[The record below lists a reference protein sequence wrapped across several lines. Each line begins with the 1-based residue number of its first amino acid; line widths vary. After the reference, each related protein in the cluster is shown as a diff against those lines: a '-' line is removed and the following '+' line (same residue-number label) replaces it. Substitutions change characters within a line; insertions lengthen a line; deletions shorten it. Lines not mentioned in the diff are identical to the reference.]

1 MSFGQTDM
9 RKQSTSGA
17 FRVTAPS
24 QIAVILLAV
33 LVLGGCQLFPG
44 ANNGSVDEQP
54 TSETPAAQ
62 MQPTSTLAPEGV
74 ATLAPTEAGTPETVG
89 FQGTQ
94 RYQIDQQVRSDQQ
107 ALERVAL
114 IVYNATRTERD
125 VTLRVA
131 FENTSNE
138 AFTIIGTISG
148 RDALLVDGQGNEYEP
163 SNISEELQTNIQPSE
178 GFGAGAANVGEITF
192 DVVGDGPYE
201 FLFPNYDPVPIRFDT
216 PIDAETAGVAN
227 GNYPIE
233 QGLRSSEEALESIEL
248 RLRSVDVTDDQ
259 LIFDVTFI
267 NTGRQGFDLIVGPSG
282 TDARILDGESIE
294 YEPIEVS
301 ESLADSIAP
310 EQGWQPGEEYN
321 GTLTFERPNRFAEM
335 RFLFPNYDALTVR
348 FDTNGIAETQVTSP
362 SGGAPLPTPTPD
374 AEELTLAEIEN
385 VLREQAEAV
394 QTNDLNTY
402 LDTFASEMHEEQE
415 RVFDRIGEVPLDSY
429 DVRLTPGEEVN
440 DSTQTTL
447 NQLAIEIS
455 YTLDDIGDENT
466 FVHVLEYD
474 FVRDGDGWRVS
485 AIDFDDNPPFW
496 LTGDVVVRETTHFLI
511 FARPESAN
519 DLPTLDTEAETAYS
533 ILREQ
538 GLALEPRYV
547 AYFTAS
553 RDDFEML
560 TGQASNR
567 LLGLALSRYEF
578 IGNVVDVNSRAFYI
592 NGEAFKDEQTGLNAE
607 DRQTTI
613 THELVHLALAQDTRP
628 FTPVWLV
635 EGAAVYYSEDT
646 GPDKQ
651 VQLLTNNRLDT
662 VSLMD
667 LTTVSSL
674 GEHDFIG
681 EQTNTEY
688 IFSGETFSF
697 LLETYG
703 ESTTLDFYR
712 SFALVPSSA
721 IRDEM
726 PRFGSA
732 MVVDTVF
739 ADLRQQ
745 LTNDRVEEF
754 FDVSLEQLDADV
766 KTWIR
771 ENN

>member
-1 MSFGQTDM
+1 MSFGQTD
-9 RKQSTSGA
+9 KGHLNTLGV
-17 FRVTAPS
+17 FRITALHRLMLGMLT
-24 QIAVILLAV
+24 VI
-33 LVLGGCQLFPG
+33 VLGGCQFFAG
-44 ANNGSVDEQP
+44 VDEGSIDGQPETPIAEQVQP
-54 TSETPAAQ
+54 TL
-62 MQPTSTLAPEGV
+62 TLAPDPDAV
-74 ATLAPTEAGTPETVG
+74 ATLSPTEAETVD
-89 FQGTQ
+89 FQGIQ
-94 RYQIDQQVRSDQQ
+94 RYRIDQQASSDQE

-114 IVYNATRTERD
+114 IVYSAERTERN
-125 VTLRVA
+125 VALRVA

-138 AFTIIGTISG
+138 AFTIIGTIRG
-148 RDALLVDGQGNEYEP
+148 GDALLVDQQGNEYAP
-163 SNISEELQTNIQPSE
+163 TAVSEELRTRIDPSG
-178 GFGAGAANVGEITF
+178 GFGPGGANVGEITF
-192 DVVGDGPYE
+192 DVVGDGPYK

-216 PIDAETAGVAN
+216 PIDEAGFEIAT

-233 QGLRSSEEALESIEL
+233 QGLRSSEEALQNIEL
-248 RLRSVDVTDDQ
+248 RLRSVGVTDDQ
-259 LIFDVTFI
+259 LIFDIAFV
-267 NTGRQGFDLIVGPSG
+267 NTGRQGYNLLVGPSG
-282 TDARILDGESIE
+282 TDARLLDNESIQ

-321 GTLTFERPNRFAEM
+321 GTLTFEKPAQFAEM

-348 FDTNGIAETQVTSP
+348 FDENGIAEAQVTSP

-374 AEELTLAEIEN
+374 AEELTVAEIEN

-394 QTNDLNTY
+394 QANDMNAYLN
-402 LDTFASEMHEEQE
+402 TFASELHDEQQ
-415 RVFDRIGEVPLDSY
+415 RVLDRMSQVPLASY
-429 DVRLTPGEEVN
+429 NLQLVPEETVN
-440 DSTQTTL
+440 DATQTVL
-447 NQLAIEIS
+447 NQLSIEIS
-455 YTLDDIGDENT
+455 YTLDGIGDENT
-466 FVHVLEYD
+466 FIHVLAYD

-485 AIDFDDNPPFW
+485 AVDFDDNPPFW

-511 FARPESAN
+511 FARPESAA
-519 DLPTLDTEAETAYS
+519 DLPTLDAEAETAYTM
-533 ILREQ
+533 LRDQ
-538 GLALEPRYV
+538 GLALEPRYI

-553 RDDFEML
+553 RDDFETL
-560 TGQASNR
+560 TGQAANR

-578 IGNVVDVNSRAFYI
+578 VGNVVDVNSRAFYI
-592 NGEAFKDEQTGLNAE
+592 NGEAFIDEQTGLNAE

-628 FTPVWLV
+628 FTPIWLV

-646 GPDKQ
+646 GLDKQ
-651 VQLLTNNRLDT
+651 AELLTDRRLDT

-688 IFSGETFSF
+688 IFSGETFAF

-726 PRFGSA
+726 PRFGNA
-732 MVVDTVF
+732 LVIDTVF

-745 LTNDRVEEF
+745 LTDDRVQEF
-754 FDVSLEQLDADV
+754 FNVRLEQLDTDV

>member
-1 MSFGQTDM
+1 MSFGQTD
-9 RKQSTSGA
+9 KGHLNTLGV
-17 FRVTAPS
+17 FRITALHRLMLGML
-24 QIAVILLAV
+24 AVI
-33 LVLGGCQLFPG
+33 VLGGCQFFAG
-44 ANNGSVDEQP
+44 VDEGSIDGQP
-54 TSETPAAQ
+54 ETPIAEQ
-62 MQPTSTLAPEGV
+62 VQPTSTLAPDPDAV
-74 ATLAPTEAGTPETVG
+74 ATLSPTEAETVD
-89 FQGTQ
+89 FQGIQ
-94 RYQIDQQVRSDQQ
+94 RYRIDQQASSDQE

-114 IVYNATRTERD
+114 IVYSAERTERN
-125 VTLRVA
+125 VALRVA

-138 AFTIIGTISG
+138 AFTIIGTIRG
-148 RDALLVDGQGNEYEP
+148 GDALMVDQQGNEYAP
-163 SNISEELQTNIQPSE
+163 TAVSEELRTRIDPSG
-178 GFGAGAANVGEITF
+178 GFGPGGANVGEITF
-192 DVVGDGPYE
+192 DVVGDGPYK

-216 PIDAETAGVAN
+216 PIDEAGFEIAT

-233 QGLRSSEEALESIEL
+233 QGLRSSEEALQNIEL
-248 RLRSVDVTDDQ
+248 RLRSVGVTDDQ
-259 LIFDVTFI
+259 LIFDIAFV
-267 NTGRQGFDLIVGPSG
+267 NTGRQGYNLLVGPSG
-282 TDARILDGESIE
+282 TDARLLDNESIQ

-321 GTLTFERPNRFAEM
+321 GTLTFEKPAQFAEM

-348 FDTNGIAETQVTSP
+348 FDENGIAEAQVTSP

-374 AEELTLAEIEN
+374 AEELTVAEIEN

-394 QTNDLNTY
+394 QANDMNAYLN
-402 LDTFASEMHEEQE
+402 TFASELHDEQQ
-415 RVFDRIGEVPLDSY
+415 RVLDRMSQVPLASY
-429 DVRLTPGEEVN
+429 NLQLAPEETVN
-440 DSTQTTL
+440 DATQTVL
-447 NQLAIEIS
+447 NQLSIEIN
-455 YTLDDIGDENT
+455 YTLDGIGDENT
-466 FVHVLEYD
+466 FIHVLAYD
-474 FVRDGDGWRVS
+474 FVRDGAGWRVS
-485 AIDFDDNPPFW
+485 AVDFDDNPPFW

-511 FARPESAN
+511 FARPESAA
-519 DLPTLDTEAETAYS
+519 DLPTLDAEAETAYTM
-533 ILREQ
+533 LRDQ
-538 GLALEPRYV
+538 GLALEPRYI

-553 RDDFEML
+553 RDDFETL
-560 TGQASNR
+560 TGQAANR

-578 IGNVVDVNSRAFYI
+578 VGNVVDVNSRAFYI
-592 NGEAFKDEQTGLNAE
+592 NGEAFIDEQTGLNAE

-628 FTPVWLV
+628 FTPIWLV

-646 GPDKQ
+646 GLDKQ
-651 VQLLTNNRLDT
+651 AELLTDRRLDT

-688 IFSGETFSF
+688 IFSGETFAF

-726 PRFGSA
+726 PRFGNA
-732 MVVDTVF
+732 LVIDTVF

-745 LTNDRVEEF
+745 LTDDRVQEF
-754 FDVSLEQLDADV
+754 FNVRLEQLDTDV

>member
-1 MSFGQTDM
+1 MSFGQRDT
-9 RKQSTSGA
+9 RKRNTSGI
-17 FRVTAPS
+17 FRIRILHQFIVS
-24 QIAVILLAV
+24 LLAV

-44 ANNGSVDEQP
+44 ANNGSQP

-62 MQPTSTLAPEGV
+62 MQPTSTLAPEGI
-74 ATLAPTEAGTPETVG
+74 ATLAPTEAGTPETVS
-89 FQGTQ
+89 FEGTQ

-125 VTLRVA
+125 ITLRVA

-138 AFTIIGTISG
+138 AFTIVGTISG
-148 RDALLVDGQGNEYEP
+148 RDGILVDEQGNEFEP
-163 SNISEELQTNIQPSE
+163 SNVSEELQTNIQPSG

-192 DVVGDGPYE
+192 DAIGDGPYE
-201 FLFPNYDPVPIRFDT
+201 FLFPNYDPVPIRFDM
-216 PIDAETAGVAN
+216 PIDEEASEIAN
-227 GNYPIE
+227 GTYPIE

-259 LIFDVTFI
+259 LIFDVAFI

-282 TDARILDGESIE
+282 TDARMLDGESIE

-301 ESLADSIAP
+301 ESLAESIAP

-321 GTLTFERPNRFAEM
+321 GTLTFARPDRFAEM

-348 FDTNGIAETQVTSP
+348 FDANGIAETQVTSP

-394 QTNDLNTY
+394 QTDDLNTY
-402 LDTFASEMHEEQE
+402 LDTFASELHGDQE
-415 RVFDRIGEVPLDSY
+415 RIFDRIGQVPLASY
-429 DVRLTPGEEVN
+429 SVQLAPGEEVS
-440 DSTQTTL
+440 DSTQTVL
-447 NQLAIEIS
+447 NRLAIEIS
-455 YTLDDIGDENT
+455 YTLDGIGDENT
-466 FVHVLEYD
+466 FMHMLEYD
-474 FVRDGDGWRVS
+474 LVRDGDSWRVS
-485 AIDFDDNPPFW
+485 AVDFDDNPPFW

-511 FARPESAN
+511 FARPESAD
-519 DLPTLDTEAETAYS
+519 DLPTLDAETEAAYA

-592 NGEAFKDEQTGLNAE
+592 NGEAFIDEQTGLNAE

-628 FTPVWLV
+628 FTPIWLV

-646 GPDKQ
+646 GPDRLD
-651 VQLLTNNRLDT
+651 QLLTDDRLDS

-674 GEHDFIG
+674 GEHDFVG

-688 IFSGETFSF
+688 IFSGEIFAF

-726 PRFGSA
+726 PRFGNA
-732 MVVDTVF
+732 LVVDTVF

-745 LTNDRVEEF
+745 LTNDRVGEF
-754 FDVSLEQLDADV
+754 FNVSLEQLDANV